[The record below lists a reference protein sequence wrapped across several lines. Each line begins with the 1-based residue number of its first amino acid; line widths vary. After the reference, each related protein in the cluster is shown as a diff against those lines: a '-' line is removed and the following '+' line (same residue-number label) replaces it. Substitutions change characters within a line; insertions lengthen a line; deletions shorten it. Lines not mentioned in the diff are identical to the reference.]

1 MGHTLSVRR
10 SGPTFSARAYG
21 DEGEVAFV
29 SYLGGALSEE
39 YISVNGLLASQHLDA
54 DVIVAGPTG
63 I

>member
-1 MGHTLSVRR
+1 MRR

-29 SYLGGALSEE
+29 SYLAGALSEG
-39 YISVNGLLASQHLDA
+39 YISVHGLLVSRHLDA